1 MRPHDRYIKRGKYYL
16 KYKIDFYNQREVK
29 KATWI
34 LSLILPPTKVDIKK
48 FVEGVRGLDA

>member
-1 MRPHDRYIKRGKYYL
+1 
-16 KYKIDFYNQREVK
+16 VK

-34 LSLILPPTKVDIKK
+34 LTLILPRTKADIKK